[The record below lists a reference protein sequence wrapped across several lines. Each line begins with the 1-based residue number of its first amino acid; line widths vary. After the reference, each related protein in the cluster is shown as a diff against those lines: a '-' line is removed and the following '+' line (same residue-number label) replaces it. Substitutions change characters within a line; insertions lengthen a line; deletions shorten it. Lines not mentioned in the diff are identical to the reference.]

1 MPLHLIKLA
10 VGVDDLD
17 HMAEIQ
23 NRRAVTAGGVTRIP
37 LHTRHVP
44 KRAAEILEGGSLYW
58 VIRGSVAVRQR
69 IVAIDSAVDVE
80 GGAFCLL
87 QLDGERIAT
96 VPTPHRPFQ
105 GWRYLEA
112 EKAPPDLT
120 GPGGVGEDLPPH
132 LLAELRS
139 LGLM

>member
-10 VGVDDLD
+10 VGVSDPD
-17 HMAEIQ
+17 HLAEIQ
-23 NRRAVTAGGVTRIP
+23 TRRAVTVDGVTRIP

-44 KRAAEILEGGSLYW
+44 KRAAEILDGGSLYW
-58 VIRGSVAVRQR
+58 VVRGSVAVRQR
-69 IVAIDSAVDVE
+69 ILAIESAVDVE

-87 QLDGERIAT
+87 QLDGERVPT
-96 VPTPHRPFQ
+96 VPTPYRPFQ

-112 EKAPPDLT
+112 GKAPRDMADV
-120 GPGGVGEDLPPH
+120 GGVEEELPPH

-139 LGLM
+139 LGLI